1 MANPKK
7 NTYLQLQEAYREIER
22 LKRELELEKAQT
34 NVMRGVTV
42 RQCID
47 ASQLA
52 LNNRYHF
59 GEKRNDQFEQDFW
72 EYFSFCVFMCVD
84 DGKDD
89 PNIVYATG
97 KLDRMMKKALGKNFK
112 PFNERYSLENI
123 MLREKLVGG
132 KGDD

>member
-1 MANPKK
+1 MADPKK
-7 NTYLQLQEAYREIER
+7 NTFLQLQAAYREIER
-22 LKRELELEKAQT
+22 LKQELALEKAQT
-34 NVMRGVTV
+34 NVMRGITV

-52 LNNRYHF
+52 LNKRHHF
-59 GEKRNDQFEQDFW
+59 GAKRNAVFEQDFW

-89 PNIVYATG
+89 PEIVYATT
-97 KLDRMMKKALGKNFK
+97 KLDRMMRQACGKDLK

-123 MLREKLVGG
+123 LLRDKLIGG
-132 KGDD
+132 DA

>member
-22 LKRELELEKAQT
+22 LKQELTLEKAQT
-34 NVMRGVTV
+34 NVMRGMTV

-47 ASQLA
+47 AFQLA
-52 LNNRYHF
+52 LNNRHHF
-59 GEKRNDQFEQDFW
+59 GEKRNNQIEQDFW

-97 KLDRMMKKALGKNFK
+97 KLDRMMQKACGKNLK

-123 MLREKLVGG
+123 MLREKLVE
-132 KGDD
+132 KGR